1 MDKYNSMEHDF
12 HKTQNM
18 YPDLSTNTSNDQQ
31 PRLNKA
37 NEIKDCLLA
46 EIREREL
53 LSKNLSKY
61 IASFEYL
68 SKSSIFF
75 VYSNH

>member
-18 YPDLSTNTSNDQQ
+18 YPDLSANTSNDQQ
-31 PRLNKA
+31 PSLNKA

-61 IASFEYL
+61 IASFEYF

>member
-18 YPDLSTNTSNDQQ
+18 YPDLSANTSNDQQ
-31 PRLNKA
+31 PSLNKA

-68 SKSSIFF
+68 SKSSFF
-75 VYSNH
+75 FCL